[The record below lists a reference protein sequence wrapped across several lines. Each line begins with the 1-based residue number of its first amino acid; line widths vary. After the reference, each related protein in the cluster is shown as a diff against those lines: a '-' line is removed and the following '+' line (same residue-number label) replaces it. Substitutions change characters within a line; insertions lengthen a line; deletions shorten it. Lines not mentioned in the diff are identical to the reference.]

1 MLEALAGTGLAAAAG
16 LNAYIP
22 LLSLGLLG
30 RFTDLVVLPG
40 GWSWLENEWTLGI
53 FGVLFLLEV
62 VADKI
67 PAVDFVND
75 LVQSVVR
82 PASGGI
88 VFGSGTASETA
99 AISDPGS
106 FFTSGSWAPVA
117 IGVVIALAV
126 HLVKAAVRAAA
137 NTLSAGI
144 AAPVL
149 STAEDFASAFLVI
162 GAIVLPVLV
171 IVVLAALII
180 GFVVVLRRAAAR
192 RRARTLASIP

>member
-149 STAEDFASAFLVI
+149 STAEDFASVFLVI
-162 GAIVLPVLV
+162 GAIMLPVLV

-192 RRARTLASIP
+192 RRARMLASVP